1 MLWLP
6 HTTMKFIA
14 KIVAREIILRDA
26 SAVSV
31 AYF

>member
-1 MLWLP
+1 
-6 HTTMKFIA
+6 MKFIA